1 MPNHVARQRSA
12 LHALAVAISVAAMLA
27 WPIAARAQQ
36 DRSPLLQ
43 VEVSD
48 SIGLPLP
55 DATLEVFTL
64 MDGGVFWEWV
74 VVAPSQLPEG
84 INLLRFSHPGY
95 RSSTFSVPLRGGS
108 KVALR
113 VRLGAQI
120 DTTRHG
126 DVLEAREVHAVG
138 MAIEGRIKTDVIG
151 RRRIL
156 EPGTAVEESTGR
168 FGAMLRRA
176 RGTELN
182 IVPSGTAGSYRPLA
196 QTLGGQSYCSML
208 VMLNGDRRQVLPF
221 AAFDDLYGTSDVEVI
236 EVFPRSTSLPSQ
248 YQMPKGGCGMIVV
261 WFKSP

>member
-1 MPNHVARQRSA
+1 MPNHVARHRPR
-12 LHALAVAISVAAMLA
+12 LHALAVATGAAAMLA
-27 WPIAARAQQ
+27 WPIGARAQQ
-36 DRSPLLQ
+36 ERAPLLQ

-74 VVAPSQLPEG
+74 AVAPSQLPDG

-95 RSSTFSVPLRGGS
+95 RSSTFSVPLRAGG

-113 VRLGAQI
+113 VRLGAEV

-126 DVLEAREVHAVG
+126 DALEAREVHAVG
-138 MAIEGRIKTDVIG
+138 MAIEGRMKTDVIG

-156 EPGTAVEESTGR
+156 EPGAAAEESTGR
-168 FGAMLRRA
+168 FGALLRRA

-182 IVPSGTAGSYRPLA
+182 VVPSGTAGSFRPLA
-196 QTLGGQSYCSML
+196 QTVGGRSNCSML

-221 AAFDDLYGTSDVEVI
+221 AAFDDLYGTSGVEVI
-236 EVFPRSTSLPSQ
+236 EVFPRSSSLPSQ
-248 YQMPKGGCGMIVV
+248 YQVPKAGCGMIVV

>member
-1 MPNHVARQRSA
+1 MPNRLWRQTSA
-12 LHALAVAISVAAMLA
+12 LHALAVATSAAGMLA

-36 DRSPLLQ
+36 DRAPLLQ

-55 DATLEVFTL
+55 DATVQVFTL
-64 MDGGVFWEWV
+64 MDGGVFWEWIV
-74 VVAPSQLPEG
+74 VGPSQLSEG

-95 RSSTFSVPLRGGS
+95 RSSTFSVPLRADS

-113 VRLGAQI
+113 VRLGAQV
-120 DTTRHG
+120 DTTTHSDG
-126 DVLEAREVHAVG
+126 LEAREVRAVG
-138 MAIEGRIKTDVIG
+138 MAIEGRMKTDVIG
-151 RRRIL
+151 RRRII
-156 EPGTAVEESTGR
+156 EPGPAAKESSGR
-168 FGAMLRRA
+168 FGALLRRA

-182 IVPSGTAGSYRPLA
+182 IVPSGSAGSFRPLA
-196 QTLGGQSYCSML
+196 QTVSGQTNCPMV

-236 EVFPRSTSLPSQ
+236 EVFPRSTSLPSP
-248 YQMPKGGCGMIVV
+248 YQVPKGGCGMIVV